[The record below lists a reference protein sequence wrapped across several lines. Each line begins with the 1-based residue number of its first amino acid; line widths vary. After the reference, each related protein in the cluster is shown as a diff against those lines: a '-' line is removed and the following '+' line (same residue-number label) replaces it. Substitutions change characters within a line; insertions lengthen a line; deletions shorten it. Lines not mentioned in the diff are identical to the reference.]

1 VRTLEPPPIAA
12 IRAAQAALAGT
23 VVRTPLLRLNVDDAP
38 YEIWLKCENLQPIG
52 SFKLRGAANAL
63 RLAPREALRDGV
75 YTASAGNMA
84 QGVAWNAR
92 RMGIPC
98 SVVVPE
104 HAPATKIAAIE
115 RLGGRVI
122 RVSFDEWWNVFVEH
136 HYPGLDGFFVH
147 PVADAAVIA
156 GNGTIG
162 LEILEDLPDVDTIL
176 VPFGGGGL
184 SSGIAAAVK
193 AVAPGVRVLAC
204 EVSTAAPLAASLA
217 AGGPRSVDYTPS
229 FVDGIGGKSLLEE
242 MWPLVSAL
250 LDGSIVVELKE
261 VATAVRLLAERNRL
275 IAEGA
280 GAAPVAAASAGRVP
294 GARKVVCV
302 VSGGNIA
309 AGQNRGEL
317 APHRGTG
324 GSRSWGGLVLL
335 PLSEVPPGGSVR
347 TRAPIPVRDSR
358 SPDRISRAPACSPGP
373 ASSRSG
379 RSDRCRRSARWGR

>member
-1 VRTLEPPPIAA
+1 VRTLEPPAIAA

-63 RLAPREALRDGV
+63 RLAPREALRNGV

-115 RLGGRVI
+115 RLGGKVI
-122 RVSFDEWWNVFVEH
+122 RVSFDEWWSVFVEH
-136 HYPGLDGFFVH
+136 RYPGLDGFFVH
-147 PVADAAVIA
+147 PVADSAVIA

-162 LEILEDLPDVDTIL
+162 IEILEDLPDVDAIL

-184 SSGIAAAVK
+184 STGIAAAVK
-193 AVAPGVRVLAC
+193 AIVPGVKVLAC

-217 AGGPRSVDYTPS
+217 AQGPRSVDYTPS

-250 LDGSIVVELKE
+250 LDGSIVVGVKD
-261 VATAVRLLAERNRL
+261 VAAAVRLLAERNRL

-280 GAAPVAAASAGRVP
+280 GAAPVAAACADRVP
-294 GARKVVCV
+294 GARRVVCV
-302 VSGGNIA
+302 VSGGNIDA
-309 AGQNRGEL
+309 AKLTTIL
-317 APHRGTG
+317 AG
-324 GSRSWGGLVLL
+324 G
-335 PLSEVPPGGSVR
+335 VP
-347 TRAPIPVRDSR
+347 
-358 SPDRISRAPACSPGP
+358 
-373 ASSRSG
+373 
-379 RSDRCRRSARWGR
+379 